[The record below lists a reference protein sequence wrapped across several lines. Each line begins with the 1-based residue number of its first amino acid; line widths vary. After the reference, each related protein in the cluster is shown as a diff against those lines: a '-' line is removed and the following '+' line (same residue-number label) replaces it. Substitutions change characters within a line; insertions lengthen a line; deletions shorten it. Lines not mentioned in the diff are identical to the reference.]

1 MENRKS
7 EIDNIVPCFNAAM
20 MDLISRHRQKRD
32 AVNQVPGFIEA
43 VERERERMTAK
54 FNALLSNQD
63 YADLAQEIHAAQH
76 QVNQTCEAEIA
87 RASASKPNCGV
98 RHINKRA
105 ARHAQIAR
113 QGRRPHWKGE
123 VTWLRIRNRTVAEEC
138 R

>member
-7 EIDNIVPCFNAAM
+7 EIDNIVPSFTASM

-63 YADLAQEIHAAQH
+63 YADLAHEIHAAQH

-87 RASASKPNCGV
+87 RASASQTVEFDTLTGAL
-98 RHINKRA
+98 RDTHRSLDRA
-105 ARHAQIAR
+105 VNRIER
-113 QGRRPHWKGE
+113 KGE
-123 VTWLRIRNRTVAEEC
+123 
-138 R
+138 